1 MNSDPFVPLIRPGQA
16 ATSSPPVFERIGIVG
31 LGLIGG
37 SIALAARQRW
47 PSGLVIGVDRNEVL
61 ERAVARHAIDV
72 AASNLTIVSEAD
84 LVILAAPVL
93 SNISVLEQLPG
104 YFEKPVIVTDVG
116 STKRAIVQAAATLP
130 AHMTFVGGHPLG
142 GSTHSGIEAARP
154 DLFAGRPWLFTPSPG
169 SGDSGPGAGEM
180 SEATG
185 RLFQFVEGLGAVPVA
200 MDAARHDRLVA
211 FISHLPQLTAS
222 ALMRIVGDRVGDEG
236 LALSGRGLRDTTRL
250 AGSPGDIWADIC
262 ASNADEIR
270 PAIDALIDVL
280 RRLRDRVGDRDAIAD
295 LFDAANR
302 WRSALDD
309 KHS

>member
-1 MNSDPFVPLIRPGQA
+1 
-16 ATSSPPVFERIGIVG
+16 
-31 LGLIGG
+31 
-37 SIALAARQRW
+37 
-47 PSGLVIGVDRNEVL
+47 
-61 ERAVARHAIDV
+61 
-72 AASNLTIVSEAD
+72 
-84 LVILAAPVL
+84 
-93 SNISVLEQLPG
+93 
-104 YFEKPVIVTDVG
+104 
-116 STKRAIVQAAATLP
+116 
-130 AHMTFVGGHPLG
+130 
-142 GSTHSGIEAARP
+142 
-154 DLFAGRPWLFTPSPG
+154 
-169 SGDSGPGAGEM
+169 
-180 SEATG
+180 
-185 RLFQFVEGLGAVPVA
+185 

-236 LALSGRGLRDTTRL
+236 LGLSGRGLRDTTRL